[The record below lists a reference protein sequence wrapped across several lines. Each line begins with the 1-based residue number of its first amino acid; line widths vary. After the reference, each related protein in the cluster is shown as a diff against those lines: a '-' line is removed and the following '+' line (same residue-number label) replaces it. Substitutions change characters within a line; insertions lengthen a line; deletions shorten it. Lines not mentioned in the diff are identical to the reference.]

1 MKENSIEYYKKLID
15 LHGRNFFIALREK
28 AWEESKT
35 EGLNELWEK
44 AYEELAQS
52 ANILDAFIVRTEEVK

>member
-52 ANILDAFIVRTEEVK
+52 ANILDAFIARTEEVK